1 MSKKKTKQVQYRLWT
16 PVANAYDIYRRR
28 LIANPEAFYE
38 HTWRLIHIQES
49 LIVTLGSSLSTRL
62 LHLWQSEPD
71 AIIELNKLRE
81 RITGIKL
88 SGINASESS
97 SRNGGGCLS
106 GGSMVK
112 WIELLNSFKKPNFPT
127 QCPFVASVADYLEQT
142 LDVPLA
148 FLTTW
153 ERIAPVP
160 ATYKEPNLP
169 LIGRFFAIN
178 SLRNKIAHVP
188 ISSDTFERLHK
199 ELRQEVLSLLT
210 NSSDWKNRNATADPG
225 ITQWH
230 SPLRGKLLNNRV
242 YVTGSND
249 LGEIQDIK
257 DDKIYW
263 EWSQADNENVER
275 WVASPFVH
283 ISNDV
288 KVSLLIEL
296 DNLSA
301 DLEEECKGDY
311 YRFAAEVEPVREVIV
326 NQEVIQCWIPVE
338 QVSSLAEPPTDAKTD
353 EAVIPL
359 TEIKEEPEVDL
370 AKLTPLDLRT
380 KAENARQNRNY
391 PEAVRLFDELEK
403 RNDRQYTDVA
413 ILHHGS
419 TLWRYANR
427 FLSGEEQVTQM
438 QRAIKLLEKASQHQ
452 DIIYRAEA
460 RYDRSKALYHL
471 SEILQDDS
479 CLLNKAIKDAES
491 AANSGYKPSYISWLD
506 RLKNK
511 KD

>member
-1 MSKKKTKQVQYRLWT
+1 MQYRLWT

-28 LIANPEAFYE
+28 LIANPAAFYE

-49 LIVTLGSSLSTRL
+49 LIVTLGSALSTRL
-62 LHLWQSEPD
+62 LHLWQSESD
-71 AIIELNKLRE
+71 ALVELNKLRE

-88 SGINASESS
+88 SGISDSDS
-97 SRNGGGCLS
+97 CSRNGGGCLS
-106 GGSMVK
+106 DGSMVK
-112 WIELLNSFKKPNFPT
+112 WIELLNSFKKPNFLT
-127 QCPFVASVADYLEQT
+127 QCPFVTSVADYLEKT
-142 LDVPLA
+142 LNVPLA

-160 ATYKEPNLP
+160 ALYKQPDLP

-188 ISSDTFERLHK
+188 ISSDTFERLHR
-199 ELRQEVLSLLT
+199 ELREEVLSLLT
-210 NSSDWKNRNATADPG
+210 NSSDWKNTNVNADPK

-230 SPLRGKLLNNRV
+230 PPLRGKLLNNRV
-242 YVTGSND
+242 YVTGNNEF
-249 LGEIQDIK
+249 GQIQDIK
-257 DDKIYW
+257 NDKTYW
-263 EWSQADNENVER
+263 EWSQADNENFVR
-275 WVASPFVH
+275 WIASPFVH
-283 ISNDV
+283 ISNDL

-301 DLEEECKGDY
+301 DLEEEYTGDY

-338 QVSSLAEPPTDAKTD
+338 QVSSLAEPPTDAQTD

-370 AKLTPLDLRT
+370 ATLTPLDLRT

-403 RNDRQYTDVA
+403 RNDRRQYTDVA
-413 ILHHGS
+413 ILHQGS

-427 FLSGEEQVTQM
+427 FLSGEEQLTQM
-438 QRAIKLLEKASQHQ
+438 RRAIELLEKASQHQ
-452 DIIYRAEA
+452 EIIYTAEA

-471 SEILQDDS
+471 SEI
-479 CLLNKAIKDAES
+479 IKDDTELINQAIEDAEI
-491 AANSGYKPSYISWLD
+491 AANSGYKPSYISWLE
-506 RLKNK
+506 RLKSK